1 MPVRVEHRRDTN
13 EACATDGCLDF
24 ARHERRF
31 HVSTDQLGFLPDRL
45 ARISDHIQT
54 NYLDN
59 GKLPFASLLI
69 GRGDDIALNWSSGVA
84 EDAIFRIASMTK
96 PVTSVA
102 FMRLVEQ
109 GKVALTDPVAKYIP
123 EFAKLGVFVAGGGN
137 IPFVSRPPTTPMRI
151 VDVLR
156 HTTGF
161 TYSFQERSNIDAA
174 YRKTDVESWNKST
187 SQSFIDTL
195 AQIPLE
201 FDPGTQWNYSVSTDV
216 LGILIERISGQSLA
230 DYFSQHIFGPLGMDD
245 TFFTVPAEKAERIPE
260 CFAFDPETKMALFD
274 EAGADSLWAK
284 GWSFNSGGGG
294 LASTV
299 ADYHRF
305 SRMLLNGGALDG
317 VQIISPKTLELM
329 TANHLPGGQD
339 LTQMS
344 KSLFS
349 EAEMAGIG
357 FGLGFATTID
367 SAATLT
373 PCSTGDFYWGG
384 MYSTAFFVDPVE
396 DIIMIFMTQL
406 MPSSTYPVRREIKTM
421 IYSAL
426 AA

>member
-1 MPVRVEHRRDTN
+1 MSAAD
-13 EACATDGCLDF
+13 
-24 ARHERRF
+24 
-31 HVSTDQLGFLPDRL
+31 LGFVPDRL
-45 ARISDHIQT
+45 ARIPAFVQA
-54 NYLDN
+54 NYLDT
-59 GKLPFASLLI
+59 GKLPFASLLV
-69 GRGDDIALNWSSGVA
+69 GRGDDIALQWSSGIA

-96 PVTSVA
+96 PITSVA
-102 FMRLVEQ
+102 FMQLVEQ
-109 GKVALTDPVAKYIP
+109 GKVALTDPVTKYIP
-123 EFAKLGVFVAGGGN
+123 EFAKLGVFMGGGGN
-137 IPFVSRPPTTPMRI
+137 VPFMTRAPSTPMRV
-151 VDVLR
+151 VDLLR
-156 HTTGF
+156 HTAGF
-161 TYSFQERSNIDAA
+161 TYSFQEQSNIDAA
-174 YRKTDVESWNKST
+174 YRRTDVESWSKNT

-201 FDPGTQWNYSVSTDV
+201 FDPGTQWNYSVATDIV
-216 LGILIERISGQSLA
+216 GILVERISGLSLPE
-230 DYFSQHIFGPLGMDD
+230 YFQTHIFAPLGMAD
-245 TFFTVPAEKAERIPE
+245 TFFHVPANKAARIPE
-260 CFAFDPETKMALFD
+260 GFGFDPETKMKLID
-274 EAGADSLWAK
+274 KAGAESMWAK

-294 LASTV
+294 LASSV

-305 SRMLLNGGALDG
+305 CRMLLNGGALDG
-317 VQIISPKTLELM
+317 AQILSPKTIELM
-329 TANHLPGGQD
+329 TANHIPGGKD

-349 EAEMAGIG
+349 EADMAGIG

-373 PCSTGDFYWGG
+373 PCSNGDFYWGG

-406 MPSSTYPVRREIKTM
+406 LPSTTYPVRREIKTM

>member
-1 MPVRVEHRRDTN
+1 MSADE
-13 EACATDGCLDF
+13 
-24 ARHERRF
+24 
-31 HVSTDQLGFLPDRL
+31 LGFLPDRL
-45 ARISDHIQT
+45 ARIPEFVQA

-69 GRGDDIALNWSSGVA
+69 GRGDDIALSWNSGVA

-96 PVTSVA
+96 PITSVA
-102 FMRLVEQ
+102 FMQLVEQ

-137 IPFVSRPPTTPMRI
+137 VPFVSRPPASPMRI
-151 VDVLR
+151 VDLLR
-156 HTTGF
+156 HTAGF

-174 YRKTDVESWNKST
+174 HRKTDVESWSRNT
-187 SQSFIDTL
+187 SQSFIDIL
-195 AQIPLE
+195 AEIPLE
-201 FDPGTQWNYSVSTDV
+201 FDPGTEWNYSVATDIV
-216 LGILIERISGQSLA
+216 GVLIERISGLSLP
-230 DYFSQHIFGPLGMDD
+230 DYFRQHIFAPLGMDD
-245 TFFTVPAEKAERIPE
+245 TAFMVPADKAGRLPE
-260 CFAFDPETKMALFD
+260 AYVFDAEAKLKLSDKAGPE
-274 EAGADSLWAK
+274 SLWAK

-305 SRMLLNGGALDG
+305 CRMLLNGGALDG

-329 TANHLPGGQD
+329 TANHLPGGRD

-349 EAEMAGIG
+349 EADMAGIG

-367 SAATLT
+367 SAATLV
-373 PCSTGDFYWGG
+373 PCSNGDFYWGG

-406 MPSSTYPVRREIKTM
+406 MPSTTYPVRREIKAM

>member
-1 MPVRVEHRRDTN
+1 MN
-13 EACATDGCLDF
+13 A
-24 ARHERRF
+24 HE
-31 HVSTDQLGFLPDRL
+31 LGFLPERL
-45 ARISDHIQT
+45 ARIPDFVQA

-59 GKLPFASLLI
+59 GKLPFASLLV
-69 GRGDDIALNWSSGVA
+69 GRGDDIALSWSSGVA
-84 EDAIFRIASMTK
+84 DDAIFRIASMTK
-96 PVTSVA
+96 PITSVA
-102 FMRLVEQ
+102 FMQLVEQ

-137 IPFVSRPPTTPMRI
+137 IPFVSRPPATPMRI
-151 VDVLR
+151 VDLLR
-156 HTTGF
+156 HTAGF

-174 YRKTDVESWNKST
+174 HRKTDVESWNRNT
-187 SQSFIDTL
+187 SQSFIDIL
-195 AQIPLE
+195 AEIPLE
-201 FDPGTQWNYSVSTDV
+201 FDPGTEWNYSVATDIV
-216 LGILIERISGQSLA
+216 GVLIERISGQSLP
-230 DYFSQHIFGPLGMDD
+230 DYFQHHIFAPLGMND
-245 TFFTVPAEKAERIPE
+245 TFFAVPADKAARLPE
-260 CFAFDPETKMALFD
+260 AYVFDA
-274 EAGADSLWAK
+274 EAKLKLSDKAGSESLWAK

-305 SRMLLNGGALDG
+305 CRMLLNGGALDG

-329 TANHLPGGQD
+329 TANHLPGGRD

-349 EAEMAGIG
+349 EADMAGIG

-367 SAATLT
+367 SAATLV

-406 MPSSTYPVRREIKTM
+406 MPSTTYPVRREIKTM

>member
-1 MPVRVEHRRDTN
+1 MSADE
-13 EACATDGCLDF
+13 
-24 ARHERRF
+24 
-31 HVSTDQLGFLPDRL
+31 LGFLPERL
-45 ARISDHIQT
+45 RRITDHVQT

-69 GRGDDIALNWSSGVA
+69 GRGDDIALQWSSGVA
-84 EDAIFRIASMTK
+84 DDAIFRIASMTK
-96 PVTSVA
+96 PITSIA
-102 FMRLVEQ
+102 FMQLVEQ

-137 IPFVSRPPTTPMRI
+137 VPFVTRPPATPMRI
-151 VDVLR
+151 VDLLR
-156 HTTGF
+156 HTSGF
-161 TYSFQERSNIDAA
+161 TYSFQERSNVDAA
-174 YRKTDVESWNKST
+174 YRKTDVESWNKNT
-187 SQSFIDTL
+187 SQGFIDTL

-201 FDPGTQWNYSVSTDV
+201 FDPGSQWNYSVSTDV
-216 LGILIERISGQSLA
+216 LAILIERISGQALP
-230 DYFSQHIFGPLGMDD
+230 DYFREHIFAPLGMDD
-245 TFFTVPAEKAERIPE
+245 SFFSVPANKAERLPQ
-260 CFAFDPETKMALFD
+260 CFAFDAHTKMKLFD
-274 EAGADSLWAK
+274 EAGTDSLWAK

-305 SRMLLNGGALDG
+305 CRMLLNGGALDG
-317 VQIISPKTLELM
+317 AQIVSPKTLELM

-339 LTQMS
+339 LTQVS

-373 PCSTGDFYWGG
+373 LCSTGDFYWGG

>member
-1 MPVRVEHRRDTN
+1 MSAED
-13 EACATDGCLDF
+13 
-24 ARHERRF
+24 
-31 HVSTDQLGFLPDRL
+31 LGFVADRL
-45 ARISDHIQT
+45 ARIPAFIQA

-59 GKLPFASLLI
+59 GKLPFASVLV
-69 GRGDDIALNWSSGVA
+69 GRGDDIALQWSSGVA

-96 PVTSVA
+96 PITSVA
-102 FMRLVEQ
+102 FMQLVER
-109 GKVALTDPVAKYIP
+109 GLVALTDPVTKYIP
-123 EFAKLGVFVAGGGN
+123 EFAQLGVFVGGGGN
-137 IPFVSRPPTTPMRI
+137 VPFMTRAPKTQMRVI
-151 VDVLR
+151 DLLR
-156 HTTGF
+156 HTAGF
-161 TYSFQERSNIDAA
+161 TYSFQEQGNIDAA
-174 YRKTDVESWNKST
+174 YRKTDVESWTKNT
-187 SQSFIDTL
+187 SQSVIDTL

-201 FDPGTQWNYSVSTDV
+201 FDPGTQWNYSVATDI
-216 LGILIERISGQSLA
+216 LGILVERISGLSLPE
-230 DYFSQHIFGPLGMDD
+230 YFQTHIFMPLGMTDS
-245 TFFTVPAEKAERIPE
+245 FFQVPADKAARIPE
-260 CFAFDPETKMALFD
+260 GFAFDPETKMKLID
-274 EAGADSLWAK
+274 KAGADSMWAK

-294 LASTV
+294 LASSV
-299 ADYHRF
+299 ADYYRF
-305 SRMLLNGGALDG
+305 CRMLLNGGALDG
-317 VQIISPKTLELM
+317 AQILSPKTIELM
-329 TANHLPGGQD
+329 TANHIPGGQD

-406 MPSSTYPVRREIKTM
+406 LPSTTYPVRREIKTM

>member
-1 MPVRVEHRRDTN
+1 MSAED
-13 EACATDGCLDF
+13 
-24 ARHERRF
+24 
-31 HVSTDQLGFLPDRL
+31 LGFVSDRL
-45 ARISDHIQT
+45 ARIPAFIQA

-59 GKLPFASLLI
+59 GKLPFASVLV
-69 GRGDDIALNWSSGVA
+69 GRGDDIALQWSSGVA

-96 PVTSVA
+96 PITSVA
-102 FMRLVEQ
+102 FMQLVER
-109 GKVALTDPVAKYIP
+109 GLVALTDPVTKYIP
-123 EFAKLGVFVAGGGN
+123 EFAQLGVFVGGGGN
-137 IPFVSRPPTTPMRI
+137 VPFMTRAPKTQMRVI
-151 VDVLR
+151 DLLR
-156 HTTGF
+156 HTAGF
-161 TYSFQERSNIDAA
+161 TYSFQEQGNIDAA
-174 YRKTDVESWNKST
+174 YRKTDVESWTKNT
-187 SQSFIDTL
+187 TQSVIDTL

-201 FDPGTQWNYSVSTDV
+201 FDPGTQWNYSVATDI
-216 LGILIERISGQSLA
+216 LGILVERISGLSLPE
-230 DYFSQHIFGPLGMDD
+230 YFQTHIFTPLGMTDS
-245 TFFTVPAEKAERIPE
+245 FFQVPADKAARIPE
-260 CFAFDPETKMALFD
+260 GFAFDPETKMKLID
-274 EAGADSLWAK
+274 KAGADSMWAK

-294 LASTV
+294 LASSV
-299 ADYHRF
+299 ADYYRF
-305 SRMLLNGGALDG
+305 CRMLLNGGALDG
-317 VQIISPKTLELM
+317 AQILSPKTIELM
-329 TANHLPGGQD
+329 TANHIPGGQD

-406 MPSSTYPVRREIKTM
+406 LPSTTYPVRREIKTM

>member
-1 MPVRVEHRRDTN
+1 MSAED
-13 EACATDGCLDF
+13 
-24 ARHERRF
+24 
-31 HVSTDQLGFLPDRL
+31 LGFVPDRL
-45 ARISDHIQT
+45 ARIPAFIQA

-59 GKLPFASLLI
+59 GKLPFASVLV
-69 GRGDDIALNWSSGVA
+69 GRGDDIALQWSSGVA
-84 EDAIFRIASMTK
+84 DDAIFRIASMTK
-96 PVTSVA
+96 PITSVA
-102 FMRLVEQ
+102 FMQLVEQ

-123 EFAKLGVFVAGGGN
+123 EFAQLGVFVAGGGN
-137 IPFVSRPPTTPMRI
+137 VPFVSRPPTTPLRV
-151 VDVLR
+151 VDLLR
-156 HTTGF
+156 HTAGF

-174 YRKTDVESWNKST
+174 YRKTDVESWTKST
-187 SQSFIDTL
+187 SQSFVDTL

-216 LGILIERISGQSLA
+216 LGILIERISGLSLP
-230 DYFSQHIFGPLGMDD
+230 DYFQTHIFAPLGMTD
-245 TFFTVPAEKAERIPE
+245 TFFCVPADKAARIPE
-260 CFAFDPETKMALFD
+260 GFAFDPEKKMKLFD
-274 EAGADSLWAK
+274 KAGAESLWTK

-294 LASTV
+294 LASSI

-305 SRMLLNGGALDG
+305 CRMLLNGGALDG
-317 VQIISPKTLELM
+317 VQILSPKTIELM
-329 TANHLPGGQD
+329 TANHIPGGQD

-406 MPSSTYPVRREIKTM
+406 MPSSTYPIRREIKTM

>member
-1 MPVRVEHRRDTN
+1 MIAN
-13 EACATDGCLDF
+13 E
-24 ARHERRF
+24 
-31 HVSTDQLGFLPDRL
+31 LGFLPDRL
-45 ARISDHIQT
+45 QRISGHIQT

-69 GRGDDIALNWSSGVA
+69 GRGDDIALQWSSGVA
-84 EDAIFRIASMTK
+84 DDAIFRIASMTK
-96 PVTSVA
+96 PITSVA
-102 FMRLVEQ
+102 FMQLVEQ

-137 IPFVSRPPTTPMRI
+137 IPFVSRPPATPMRI

-156 HTTGF
+156 HTSGF
-161 TYSFQERSNIDAA
+161 TYSFQERSNVDAA
-174 YRKTDVESWNKST
+174 YRKTDIESWTKAT

-216 LGILIERISGQSLA
+216 LGILIERISGQALA
-230 DYFSQHIFGPLGMDD
+230 DYFNEHIFAPLGMDD
-245 TFFTVPAEKAERIPE
+245 TSFHVPSEKAARIPQ
-260 CFAFDPETKMALFD
+260 CFAFDAETKMKLFD
-274 EAGADSLWAK
+274 ESGANSLWAK

-299 ADYHRF
+299 ADYHLF
-305 SRMLLNGGALDG
+305 CRMLLNGGALDG

-357 FGLGFATTID
+357 FGLGFATTVD
-367 SAATLT
+367 SAATMI

>member
-1 MPVRVEHRRDTN
+1 MSAE
-13 EACATDGCLDF
+13 E
-24 ARHERRF
+24 
-31 HVSTDQLGFLPDRL
+31 LGFLPDRL
-45 ARISDHIQT
+45 QRIGEFVQSK
-54 NYLDN
+54 YLDS
-59 GKLPFASLLI
+59 GKLPFASVLV
-69 GRGDDIALNWSSGVA
+69 GRGDEIAYEWRSGVA
-84 EDAIFRIASMTK
+84 DDAIFRIASMTK

-102 FMRLVEQ
+102 FMQLVEQ
-109 GKVALTDPVAKYIP
+109 GKVALTDPVAKFIP
-123 EFAKLGVFVAGGGN
+123 EFAKLGVFIAGGGN
-137 IPFVSRPPTTPMRI
+137 VPFVTRPPVSPMRI

-161 TYSFQERSNIDAA
+161 TYSFQERSNVDAA
-174 YRKTDVESWNKST
+174 YRKTDVESWNKNT
-187 SQSFIDTL
+187 SQSFVDTL

-216 LGILIERISGQSLA
+216 LGVLVERISGQSLA
-230 DYFSQHIFGPLGMDD
+230 DYFREHIFAPLGMED
-245 TFFTVPAEKAERIPE
+245 TFFTVPAGKAARVPQ
-260 CFAFDPETKMALFD
+260 CFAFDPETKMKLFD
-274 EAGADSLWAK
+274 DAGAASLWTK

-294 LASTV
+294 LASTI

-305 SRMLLNGGALDG
+305 CRMLLNGGALDG

-329 TANHLPGGQD
+329 TANHLPDGKD
-339 LTQMS
+339 LTQLS

-396 DIIMIFMTQL
+396 DIIMVFMTQL

>member
-1 MPVRVEHRRDTN
+1 MN
-13 EACATDGCLDF
+13 A
-24 ARHERRF
+24 HE
-31 HVSTDQLGFLPDRL
+31 LGFLPERL
-45 ARISDHIQT
+45 ARIPDFVQA

-69 GRGDDIALNWSSGVA
+69 GRGDDIALSWSSGVA
-84 EDAIFRIASMTK
+84 DDAIFRIASMTK
-96 PVTSVA
+96 PITSVA
-102 FMRLVEQ
+102 FMQLVEQ

-137 IPFVSRPPTTPMRI
+137 IPFVSRPPATPMRI
-151 VDVLR
+151 VDLLR
-156 HTTGF
+156 HTAGF

-174 YRKTDVESWNKST
+174 HRKTDVESWNRNT
-187 SQSFIDTL
+187 SQSFIDIL
-195 AQIPLE
+195 AEIPLE
-201 FDPGTQWNYSVSTDV
+201 FDPGTEWNYSVATDIV
-216 LGILIERISGQSLA
+216 GVLIERISGQQLP
-230 DYFSQHIFGPLGMDD
+230 DYFQHHIFAPLGMDD
-245 TFFTVPAEKAERIPE
+245 TFFAVPADKAGRLPE
-260 CFAFDPETKMALFD
+260 AYVFDAETKLKLSD
-274 EAGADSLWAK
+274 KAGSESLWAK

-305 SRMLLNGGALDG
+305 CRMLLNGGALDG
-317 VQIISPKTLELM
+317 AQIISPKTLELM
-329 TANHLPGGQD
+329 TANHLPGGRD

-349 EAEMAGIG
+349 EADMAGIG

-367 SAATLT
+367 SAATLV

-406 MPSSTYPVRREIKTM
+406 MPSTTYPVRREIKTM

>member
-1 MPVRVEHRRDTN
+1 MSAED
-13 EACATDGCLDF
+13 
-24 ARHERRF
+24 
-31 HVSTDQLGFLPDRL
+31 LGFVPDRL
-45 ARISDHIQT
+45 AMIPAFIQA

-59 GKLPFASLLI
+59 GKLPFASVLV
-69 GRGDDIALNWSSGVA
+69 GRGDDIALQWSSGVA

-96 PVTSVA
+96 PITSVA
-102 FMRLVEQ
+102 FMQLVEQ

-123 EFAKLGVFVAGGGN
+123 EFAKLGVFVGGGGN
-137 IPFVSRPPTTPMRI
+137 VPFMTRAPSTLMRV
-151 VDVLR
+151 VDLLR
-156 HTTGF
+156 HTAGF
-161 TYSFQERSNIDAA
+161 TYSFQEQGNVDAA
-174 YRKTDVESWNKST
+174 YRKTDVESWTKNT
-187 SQSFIDTL
+187 SQSVIDTL

-201 FDPGTQWNYSVSTDV
+201 FDPGTQWNYSVATDIV
-216 LGILIERISGQSLA
+216 GILVERISGLSLPE
-230 DYFSQHIFGPLGMDD
+230 YFQTHIFAPLGMTD
-245 TFFTVPAEKAERIPE
+245 TFFHVPAEKAARIPE
-260 CFAFDPETKMALFD
+260 GFGFDPEAKMKLIDKARA
-274 EAGADSLWAK
+274 ESMWAK

-294 LASTV
+294 LASSV

-305 SRMLLNGGALDG
+305 CRMLLNGGALDG
-317 VQIISPKTLELM
+317 VQILSPKTIELM
-329 TANHLPGGQD
+329 TANHIPGGQD

-367 SAATLT
+367 SAATLA
-373 PCSTGDFYWGG
+373 PCSNGDFYWGG

-406 MPSSTYPVRREIKTM
+406 LPSTTYPVRREIKTM

>member
-1 MPVRVEHRRDTN
+1 MSAED
-13 EACATDGCLDF
+13 
-24 ARHERRF
+24 
-31 HVSTDQLGFLPDRL
+31 LGFVSDRL
-45 ARISDHIQT
+45 ARIPAFIQA

-59 GKLPFASLLI
+59 GKLPFASVLV
-69 GRGDDIALNWSSGVA
+69 GRGDDIALQWSSGVA

-96 PVTSVA
+96 PITSVA
-102 FMRLVEQ
+102 FMQLVER
-109 GKVALTDPVAKYIP
+109 GLVALTDPVTKYIP
-123 EFAKLGVFVAGGGN
+123 EFAQLGVFVGGGGN
-137 IPFVSRPPTTPMRI
+137 VPFMTRAPKTQMRVI
-151 VDVLR
+151 DLLR
-156 HTTGF
+156 HTAGF
-161 TYSFQERSNIDAA
+161 TYSFQEQGNIDAA
-174 YRKTDVESWNKST
+174 YRKTDVESWTKNT
-187 SQSFIDTL
+187 SQSVIDTL

-201 FDPGTQWNYSVSTDV
+201 FDPGTQWNYSVATDI
-216 LGILIERISGQSLA
+216 LGILVERISGLSLPE
-230 DYFSQHIFGPLGMDD
+230 YFQTHIFTPLGMTDS
-245 TFFTVPAEKAERIPE
+245 FFQVPADKAARIPE
-260 CFAFDPETKMALFD
+260 GFAFDPEIKMKLID
-274 EAGADSLWAK
+274 KAGADSMWAK

-294 LASTV
+294 LASSV
-299 ADYHRF
+299 ADYYRF
-305 SRMLLNGGALDG
+305 CRMLLNGGALDG
-317 VQIISPKTLELM
+317 AQILSPKTIELM
-329 TANHLPGGQD
+329 TANHIPGGQD

-406 MPSSTYPVRREIKTM
+406 LPSTTYPVRREIKTM

>member
-1 MPVRVEHRRDTN
+1 MSAED
-13 EACATDGCLDF
+13 
-24 ARHERRF
+24 
-31 HVSTDQLGFLPDRL
+31 LGFVSDRL
-45 ARISDHIQT
+45 ARIPAFIQA

-59 GKLPFASLLI
+59 GKLPFASVLV
-69 GRGDDIALNWSSGVA
+69 GRGDDIALQWSSGVA

-96 PVTSVA
+96 PITSVA
-102 FMRLVEQ
+102 FMQLVER
-109 GKVALTDPVAKYIP
+109 GLVALTDPVTKYIP
-123 EFAKLGVFVAGGGN
+123 EFAQLGVFVGGGGN
-137 IPFVSRPPTTPMRI
+137 VPFMTRAPKTQMRVI
-151 VDVLR
+151 DLLR
-156 HTTGF
+156 HTAGF
-161 TYSFQERSNIDAA
+161 TYSFQEQGNIDAA
-174 YRKTDVESWNKST
+174 YRKTDVESWTKNT
-187 SQSFIDTL
+187 SQSVIDTL

-201 FDPGTQWNYSVSTDV
+201 FDPGTQWNYSVATDI
-216 LGILIERISGQSLA
+216 LGILVERISGLSLPE
-230 DYFSQHIFGPLGMDD
+230 YFQTHIFTPLGMTDS
-245 TFFTVPAEKAERIPE
+245 FFQVPADKAARIPE
-260 CFAFDPETKMALFD
+260 GFAFDPETKMKLID
-274 EAGADSLWAK
+274 KAGADSMWTK

-294 LASTV
+294 LASSV
-299 ADYHRF
+299 ADYYRF
-305 SRMLLNGGALDG
+305 CRMLLNGGALDG
-317 VQIISPKTLELM
+317 AQILSPKTIELM
-329 TANHLPGGQD
+329 TANHIPGGQD

-406 MPSSTYPVRREIKTM
+406 LPSTTYPVRREIKTM

>member
-1 MPVRVEHRRDTN
+1 MSADE
-13 EACATDGCLDF
+13 
-24 ARHERRF
+24 
-31 HVSTDQLGFLPDRL
+31 LGFLPDRL
-45 ARISDHIQT
+45 ARIPEFVQA

-69 GRGDDIALNWSSGVA
+69 GRGDDIALSWNSGVA

-96 PVTSVA
+96 PITSVA
-102 FMRLVEQ
+102 FMQLVEQ

-137 IPFVSRPPTTPMRI
+137 VPFVSRPPASPMRI
-151 VDVLR
+151 VDLLR
-156 HTTGF
+156 HTAGF

-174 YRKTDVESWNKST
+174 HRKTDVESWNRNT
-187 SQSFIDTL
+187 SQSFIDIL
-195 AQIPLE
+195 ADIPLE
-201 FDPGTQWNYSVSTDV
+201 FDPGTEWNYSVATDIV
-216 LGILIERISGQSLA
+216 GVLIERISGLSLP
-230 DYFSQHIFGPLGMDD
+230 DYFRQHIFAPLGMDD
-245 TFFTVPAEKAERIPE
+245 TAFMVPADKAGRLPE
-260 CFAFDPETKMALFD
+260 AYVFDAEAKLKLSDKAGPE
-274 EAGADSLWAK
+274 SLWAK

-305 SRMLLNGGALDG
+305 CRMLLNGGALDG
-317 VQIISPKTLELM
+317 VQIISTKTLELM
-329 TANHLPGGQD
+329 TANHLPGGRD

-349 EAEMAGIG
+349 EADMAGIG

-367 SAATLT
+367 SAATLV
-373 PCSTGDFYWGG
+373 PCSNGDFYWGG

-406 MPSSTYPVRREIKTM
+406 MPSTTYPVRREIKTM

>member
-1 MPVRVEHRRDTN
+1 MSADE
-13 EACATDGCLDF
+13 
-24 ARHERRF
+24 
-31 HVSTDQLGFLPDRL
+31 LGFLPDRL
-45 ARISDHIQT
+45 ARIPEFVQA

-59 GKLPFASLLI
+59 GKLPFASLLV
-69 GRGDDIALNWSSGVA
+69 GRGDDIALRWNSGVA

-96 PVTSVA
+96 PITSVA
-102 FMRLVEQ
+102 FMQLVER

-123 EFAKLGVFVAGGGN
+123 EFATLGVFVAGGGN
-137 IPFVSRPPTTPMRI
+137 VPFVSRPPASPIRI
-151 VDVLR
+151 VDLLR
-156 HTTGF
+156 HTAGF

-174 YRKTDVESWNKST
+174 HRKTEVESWNRNT
-187 SQSFIDTL
+187 SQSFIDIL
-195 AQIPLE
+195 AGIPLE
-201 FDPGTQWNYSVSTDV
+201 FDPGTEWNYSVATDIV
-216 LGILIERISGQSLA
+216 GVLIERISGMSLP
-230 DYFSQHIFGPLGMDD
+230 DYFRQHIFGPLGMND
-245 TFFTVPAEKAERIPE
+245 TAFMVPADKAARLPE
-260 CFAFDPETKMALFD
+260 AYVFDAETKLKLAD
-274 EAGADSLWAK
+274 KAGPESLWAK

-305 SRMLLNGGALDG
+305 CRMLLNGGALDG

-329 TANHLPGGQD
+329 TANHLPGGKD

-349 EAEMAGIG
+349 EADMAGIG

-367 SAATLT
+367 NAATLV
-373 PCSTGDFYWGG
+373 PCSNGDFYWGG

-406 MPSSTYPVRREIKTM
+406 MPSTTYPVRREIKTM

>member
-1 MPVRVEHRRDTN
+1 MSAED
-13 EACATDGCLDF
+13 
-24 ARHERRF
+24 
-31 HVSTDQLGFLPDRL
+31 LGFVSDRL
-45 ARISDHIQT
+45 ARIPAFIQA

-59 GKLPFASLLI
+59 GKLPFASVLV
-69 GRGDDIALNWSSGVA
+69 GRGDDIALQWSSGVA

-96 PVTSVA
+96 PITSVA
-102 FMRLVEQ
+102 FMQLVER
-109 GKVALTDPVAKYIP
+109 GLVALTDPVTKYIP
-123 EFAKLGVFVAGGGN
+123 EFAQLGVFVGGGGN
-137 IPFVSRPPTTPMRI
+137 VPFMTRAPKTQMRVI
-151 VDVLR
+151 DLLR
-156 HTTGF
+156 HTAGF
-161 TYSFQERSNIDAA
+161 TYSFQEQGNIDAA
-174 YRKTDVESWNKST
+174 YRKTDVESWTKNT
-187 SQSFIDTL
+187 SQSVIDTL

-201 FDPGTQWNYSVSTDV
+201 FDPGTQWNYSVATDI
-216 LGILIERISGQSLA
+216 LGILVERISGLSLPE
-230 DYFSQHIFGPLGMDD
+230 YFQTHIFTPLGMTDS
-245 TFFTVPAEKAERIPE
+245 FFQVPADKAARIPE
-260 CFAFDPETKMALFD
+260 GFAFDPETKMKLID
-274 EAGADSLWAK
+274 NAGADSMWAK

-294 LASTV
+294 LASSV
-299 ADYHRF
+299 ADYYRF
-305 SRMLLNGGALDG
+305 CRMLLNGGALDG
-317 VQIISPKTLELM
+317 AQILSPKTIELM
-329 TANHLPGGQD
+329 TANHIPGGQD

-406 MPSSTYPVRREIKTM
+406 LPSTTYPVRREIKTM

>member
-1 MPVRVEHRRDTN
+1 MSAED
-13 EACATDGCLDF
+13 
-24 ARHERRF
+24 
-31 HVSTDQLGFLPDRL
+31 LGFVSDRL
-45 ARISDHIQT
+45 ARIPAFIQA

-59 GKLPFASLLI
+59 GKLPFASVLV
-69 GRGDDIALNWSSGVA
+69 GRGDDIALQWSSGVA

-96 PVTSVA
+96 PITSVA
-102 FMRLVEQ
+102 FMQLVER
-109 GKVALTDPVAKYIP
+109 GLVALTDPVTKYIP
-123 EFAKLGVFVAGGGN
+123 EFAQLGVFVGGGGN
-137 IPFVSRPPTTPMRI
+137 VPFMTRAPKTQMRVI
-151 VDVLR
+151 DLLR
-156 HTTGF
+156 HTAGF
-161 TYSFQERSNIDAA
+161 TYSFQEQGNIDAA
-174 YRKTDVESWNKST
+174 YRKTDVESWTKNT
-187 SQSFIDTL
+187 SQSVIDTL

-201 FDPGTQWNYSVSTDV
+201 FDPGTQWNYSVATDI
-216 LGILIERISGQSLA
+216 LGILVERISGLSLPE
-230 DYFSQHIFGPLGMDD
+230 YFQTHIFMPLGMTDS
-245 TFFTVPAEKAERIPE
+245 FFQVPADKAARIPE
-260 CFAFDPETKMALFD
+260 GFAFDPEIKMKLID
-274 EAGADSLWAK
+274 KAGADSMWAK

-294 LASTV
+294 LASSV
-299 ADYHRF
+299 ADYYRF
-305 SRMLLNGGALDG
+305 CRMLLNGGALDG
-317 VQIISPKTLELM
+317 AQILSPKTIELM
-329 TANHLPGGQD
+329 TANHIPGGQD

-406 MPSSTYPVRREIKTM
+406 LPSTTYPVRREIKTM

>member
-1 MPVRVEHRRDTN
+1 MSAED
-13 EACATDGCLDF
+13 
-24 ARHERRF
+24 
-31 HVSTDQLGFLPDRL
+31 LGFVPDRL
-45 ARISDHIQT
+45 ARIPAFIQT
-54 NYLDN
+54 QYLDS
-59 GKLPFASLLI
+59 GKLPFAALLV
-69 GRGDDIALNWSSGVA
+69 GRGDDIALQWSSGVA
-84 EDAIFRIASMTK
+84 DDAIFRIASMTK
-96 PVTSVA
+96 PITSVA
-102 FMRLVEQ
+102 FMQLVEQ

-137 IPFVSRPPTTPMRI
+137 VPFVSRPPTTQMRI
-151 VDVLR
+151 VDLLR
-156 HTTGF
+156 HTAGF
-161 TYSFQERSNIDAA
+161 TYSFQEQGNIDAA
-174 YRKTDVESWNKST
+174 YRKTDVESWTKNT

-216 LGILIERISGQSLA
+216 LGVLVERISGQSLP
-230 DYFSQHIFGPLGMDD
+230 DYFQTHIFAPLGMTD
-245 TFFTVPAEKAERIPE
+245 TAFCVPADKAPRIPE
-260 CFAFDPETKMALFD
+260 GFGFDPDTKMKLFD
-274 EAGADSLWAK
+274 KAGSESAWAK

-294 LASTV
+294 LASSMS
-299 ADYHRF
+299 DYHRF
-305 SRMLLNGGALDG
+305 CRMLLNGGALDG
-317 VQIISPKTLELM
+317 VQILSPKTIELM
-329 TANHLPGGQD
+329 TANHIPGGQD

>member
-1 MPVRVEHRRDTN
+1 MSIDY
-13 EACATDGCLDF
+13 
-24 ARHERRF
+24 AR
-31 HVSTDQLGFLPDRL
+31 
-45 ARISDHIQT
+45 ARET
-54 NYLDN
+54 
-59 GKLPFASLLI
+59 
-69 GRGDDIALNWSSGVA
+69 
-84 EDAIFRIASMTK
+84 M
-96 PVTSVA
+96 
-102 FMRLVEQ
+102 VEQ
-109 GKVALTDPVAKYIP
+109 QV
-123 EFAKLGVFVAGGGN
+123 
-137 IPFVSRPPTTPMRI
+137 RPW
-151 VDVLR
+151 DVL
-156 HTTGF
+156 
-161 TYSFQERSNIDAA
+161 DA
-174 YRKTDVESWNKST
+174 RVLE
-187 SQSFIDTL
+187 TL
-195 AQIPLE
+195 ATIPLE

-216 LGILIERISGQSLA
+216 LGVLIERISGQPLA
-230 DYFSQHIFGPLGMDD
+230 GYFRDHIFAPLGMDD
-245 TFFTVPAEKAERIPE
+245 TFFTVPADKASRVPQ
-260 CFAFDPETKMALFD
+260 CFAFDPNMKMKLFD
-274 EAGADSLWAK
+274 EAGSESLWVK

-305 SRMLLNGGALDG
+305 CRMLLNGGALEG

-373 PCSTGDFYWGG
+373 PCSNGDFYWGG